1 MKQGK
6 FLCQNQGSERSMKSN
21 WRRKAIRSIDEAPKQ
36 AQEFETVKTM
46 KDRESERTFVASSDL
61 SQLIYTVF

>member
-36 AQEFETVKTM
+36 AQGFETVKTKQWKTGKR
-46 KDRESERTFVASSDL
+46 KDFPC
-61 SQLIYTVF
+61 